1 MPLWRSLMNVAA
13 NILITGPPGIGKTT
27 LIRNICSAYG
37 DQRIAGFYT
46 EEIRDAG
53 KRQGFALVGLN
64 GERALLSH
72 IDIRSPF
79 RVGKYGVD
87 IDVLDRVLPKL
98 NWLKPSTNLIVI
110 DEIGKMECFSAAFRH
125 VVQKALASE
134 TPVIA
139 TVAQRGGGF
148 IAEVKERWD
157 VTLLQMEWENRER
170 LLTQV
175 LGQLP

>member
-1 MPLWRSLMNVAA
+1 MHVTA

-27 LIRNICSAYG
+27 LIRNICNAYA
-37 DQRIAGFYT
+37 DQRLAGFYT
-46 EEIRDAG
+46 EEIRHAG

-64 GERALLSH
+64 GERAILSH

-87 IDVLDRVLPKL
+87 IDVLDRFILKL
-98 NWLKPSTNLIVI
+98 DWLKPSTNLIVI

-125 VVQKALASE
+125 VVLKAMASE
-134 TPVIA
+134 TPVVA
-139 TVAQRGGGF
+139 TVAQRGGGL

-157 VTLLQMEWENRER
+157 VTLLEMDWENRAH

-175 LGQLP
+175 LGRLP

>member
-1 MPLWRSLMNVAA
+1 MNVTA

-27 LIRNICSAYG
+27 LVRNICNAYA

-46 EEIRDAG
+46 EEIRQAG
-53 KRQGFALVGLN
+53 KRQGFTLVGLN
-64 GERALLSH
+64 GERAVLAH

-87 IDVLDRVLPKL
+87 IDVLDRFIPKL
-98 NWLKPSTNLIVI
+98 DWLKPSTHLIVI

-134 TPVIA
+134 TPVVA

-157 VTLLQMEWENRER
+157 VTLLEMAWENREH
-170 LLTQV
+170 LLPQI